1 MKKKRKKAYRPRVT
15 FAPPLVM
22 GWLHPTGGKEH
33 IDYDLA
39 SLIPMGEIEAGRG
52 KAEHFCAVR
61 TALKEGA
68 VLAKHFEDSPVLEV
82 MSLIGGIAIDQAF
95 RMAAEFSALGLP
107 QGVPMK
113 CLTEPARH
121 ALEMIC
127 DMERMVSGETLAR
140 VTQETVRRKANL
152 HRYDPDAAWIVD
164 PKKPETY
171 TPILGAEEGR
181 GCAFVNGYPRC
192 GYLDVID
199 GTLQYVMPVEDMHA
213 RISEPILIVLATPKK
228 RTQSHHGR
236 HNGKG

>member
-1 MKKKRKKAYRPRVT
+1 MKKMKKTRRKKYKPREA

-61 TALKEGA
+61 LALKEGA

-95 RMAAEFSALGLP
+95 RMAVEDERSGKPKSA
-107 QGVPMK
+107 PMK
-113 CLTEPARH
+113 CLTEPARQ

-127 DMERMVSGETLAR
+127 DMERMISSVTLAK
-140 VTQETVRRKANL
+140 VTQETLRRKANI

-164 PKKPETY
+164 PDKPESY
-171 TPILGAEEGR
+171 KPILGPEVGR
-181 GCAFVNGYPRC
+181 SCAFVNGFPRC
-192 GYLDVID
+192 GYLGMID
-199 GTLQYVMPVEDMHA
+199 GQLHYIMPVEDMHA
-213 RISEPILIVLATPKK
+213 RITEPILIVLATPK
-228 RTQSHHGR
+228 RRNT
-236 HNGKG
+236 

>member
-1 MKKKRKKAYRPRVT
+1 MKKTRRKKYKPREA

-61 TALKEGA
+61 LALKEGA

-95 RMAAEFSALGLP
+95 HIAAAESQRGLP
-107 QGVPMK
+107 PRPPMK
-113 CLTEPARH
+113 CLTEPARQ

-127 DMERMVSGETLAR
+127 DMERMISSVTLAK
-140 VTQETVRRKANL
+140 VTQETLRRKAAL

-164 PKKPETY
+164 PDRPE
-171 TPILGAEEGR
+171 
-181 GCAFVNGYPRC
+181 
-192 GYLDVID
+192 
-199 GTLQYVMPVEDMHA
+199 
-213 RISEPILIVLATPKK
+213 S
-228 RTQSHHGR
+228 
-236 HNGKG
+236 

>member
-1 MKKKRKKAYRPRVT
+1 MKKMKKTRRKKYKPREA

-33 IDYDLA
+33 IDFDLA

-61 TALKEGA
+61 LALKEGA

-95 RMAAEFSALGLP
+95 RMAVEAERTGKPKSA
-107 QGVPMK
+107 PMK
-113 CLTEPARH
+113 CLTEPARQ

-127 DMERMVSGETLAR
+127 DMERMVSGVTLAK
-140 VTQETVRRKANL
+140 VTQETVRRKANI

-164 PKKPETY
+164 PKKLETY
-171 TPILGAEEGR
+171 EPILGEESGR
-181 GCAFVNGYPRC
+181 SCAFVNGFPRC
-192 GYLDVID
+192 GYLGMID
-199 GTLQYVMPVEDMHA
+199 GQLHYIMPVEDMHA
-213 RISEPILIVLATPKK
+213 RITEPILIVLATPK
-228 RTQSHHGR
+228 RR
-236 HNGKG
+236 

>member
-1 MKKKRKKAYRPRVT
+1 MRKRRKKAYRPREA

-33 IDYDLA
+33 IYFDLA

-95 RMAAEFSALGLP
+95 RMAAELSALGLP
-107 QGVPMK
+107 QGGPMK